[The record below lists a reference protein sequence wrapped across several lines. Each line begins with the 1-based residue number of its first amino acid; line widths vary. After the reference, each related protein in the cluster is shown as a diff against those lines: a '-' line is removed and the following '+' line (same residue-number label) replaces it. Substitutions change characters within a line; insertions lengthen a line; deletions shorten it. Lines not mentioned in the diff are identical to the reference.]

1 VRDLS
6 ITSIAEEAGLSRV
19 TLHRRGAKLDDYLVG
34 VLGRASDDLRASLWP
49 VLTAP
54 GRARERL
61 ASALEVLCA
70 VCERHAGVMTALF
83 AVPPRPL
90 PGEPERTTSLQFIEP
105 FERLLRDGELDGS
118 LHVTEARADAT
129 LVANAVAWTY
139 LHMRQ
144 AHGWDESM
152 ATERVVRLALAELVA
167 GAPQPAITPQE
178 H

>member
-1 VRDLS
+1 MPEPIDDDVLDAVARVLARGGVRDLS

-61 ASALEVLCA
+61 ATALEVLCA

-90 PGEPERTTSLQFIEP
+90 PGGPTTSRFACIFAWSPCSMAPALLRGSCGGNSDDK
-105 FERLLRDGELDGS
+105 RLLECPS
-118 LHVTEARADAT
+118 HVHPNQREVYLRNHAARKVCVHD
-129 LVANAVAWTY
+129 
-139 LHMRQ
+139 
-144 AHGWDESM
+144 
-152 ATERVVRLALAELVA
+152 
-167 GAPQPAITPQE
+167 
-178 H
+178 